1 MSSKVPLDW
10 HVAFLLKKF
19 LCWLFFSLDISNN
32 QYKL

>member
-1 MSSKVPLDW
+1 
-10 HVAFLLKKF
+10 VAFLLKKF